1 MSRQPTGAEFDQ
13 LKADRDRADRA
24 YNQALTVL
32 DRAIVQKPE
41 LPHAALGFDD
51 SQISP
56 LNASWRLAPDEG
68 PELGTGWRHRFNGL
82 VWRLIGPVM
91 QRQQRFNALI
101 VDHLNRDV
109 RAAAESHATA
119 AGMVKVLDSY
129 LEALTTFQSRLIQYL
144 QQITLYVDTKDRAS
158 QAGGD
163 AALNRVTDE
172 LQKRSEQIDLIGTAL
187 NRVTDEFQ
195 KRSEQIDVL
204 GTALNRVTDELQ
216 KRSEQIDL
224 IGTALNRVTDEF
236 QKRSEQI
243 DLIGTALNRVT
254 DEFQKHSEQINLRV
268 TDEFQKHSEQINL
281 RVTDEFQKHSEQI
294 NLITSTTHAM
304 KREIKRLHV
313 QSHEPENRAMPDHSR
328 PTATLDAY
336 KYVCFEDLF
345 RGPREVITGRQR
357 TYLPYF
363 ERASDVLD
371 LGCGRGEFLTLLL
384 EQRID
389 ARGIDTN
396 AEAVERCRARGLDV
410 AQADALEY
418 VGALPDASLGGLFS
432 AQVVEHLE
440 AEYLMQVLDEV
451 SRALRP
457 GSRVVLETIN
467 PACWVAFFS
476 AYVRDPTHRHPLHPD
491 TLTYLLQASGFIDV
505 EIVYSTPV
513 DDGDKLQ
520 RVNID
525 SLPDVSASRAL
536 AETINQHTERLN
548 SLLFTYQDYAAIA
561 RRP

>member
-1 MSRQPTGAEFDQ
+1 MSKQPTGAEFDQ

-56 LNASWRLAPDEG
+56 LNAGWRLAPDEG

-144 QQITLYVDTKDRAS
+144 QQITLYVDTKDRYATS
-158 QAGGD
+158 
-163 AALNRVTDE
+163 RVTDE
-172 LQKRSEQIDLIGTAL
+172 LQKRSEQIDVI
-187 NRVTDEFQ
+187 
-195 KRSEQIDVL
+195 

-216 KRSEQIDL
+216 KRSEQIDV
-224 IGTALNRVTDEF
+224 IGTALNRVTDEL

-243 DLIGTALNRVT
+243 DVIGTALNKR
-254 DEFQKHSEQINLRV
+254 
-268 TDEFQKHSEQINL
+268 
-281 RVTDEFQKHSEQI
+281 SEQI
-294 NLITSTTHAM
+294 NLITSATHAM

-345 RGPREVITGRQR
+345 RGPREAITGRQR

-396 AEAVERCRARGLDV
+396 AETVERCRARGLDV

-440 AEYLMQVLDEV
+440 AEYLMQLLDEV
-451 SRALRP
+451 NRALRP

-513 DDGDKLQ
+513 DDGGKLQ

-548 SLLFTYQDYAAIA
+548 SLLFTYQDYAAVA

>member
-195 KRSEQIDVL
+195 KRSEQID
-204 GTALNRVTDELQ
+204 
-216 KRSEQIDL
+216 L

-243 DLIGTALNRVT
+243 DLIGTALN
-254 DEFQKHSEQINLRV
+254 RV

>member
-195 KRSEQIDVL
+195 KRSEQIDL
-204 GTALNRVTDELQ
+204 IGTALNRVTDEFQ

-243 DLIGTALNRVT
+243 DLIGTALN
-254 DEFQKHSEQINLRV
+254 RV

>member
-56 LNASWRLAPDEG
+56 LNASWRLVPDEG
-68 PELGTGWRHRFNGL
+68 LSWVPGGDRLNGF
-82 VWRLIGPVM
+82 VWRLIGPVI
-91 QRQQRFNALI
+91 QRQQQFNALL

-109 RAAAESHATA
+109 RAATESHATA
-119 AGMVKVLDSY
+119 AGMVKVLDNY

-144 QQITLYVDTKDRAS
+144 QQITLYVDTKDRCLP
-158 QAGGD
+158 AGLG
-163 AALNRVTDE
+163 AALNRTTDE
-172 LQKRSEQIDLIGTAL
+172 LQKRA
-187 NRVTDEFQ
+187 
-195 KRSEQIDVL
+195 
-204 GTALNRVTDELQ
+204 
-216 KRSEQIDL
+216 
-224 IGTALNRVTDEF
+224 
-236 QKRSEQI
+236 
-243 DLIGTALNRVT
+243 
-254 DEFQKHSEQINLRV
+254 EQINLL
-268 TDEFQKHSEQINL
+268 TA
-281 RVTDEFQKHSEQI
+281 
-294 NLITSTTHAM
+294 STQAM
-304 KREIKRLHV
+304 KREIKRLRV
-313 QSHEPENRAMPDHSR
+313 PPHEPADRAMPGHSR
-328 PTATLDAY
+328 PTTTFDAY

-345 RGPREVITGRQR
+345 RGPREAITGRQR

-363 ERASDVLD
+363 EGASGVLD
-371 LGCGRGEFLTLLL
+371 LGCGRGEFLALLL

-418 VGALPDASLGGLFS
+418 VGALPDESLGGLFS

-451 SRALRP
+451 NRALRP

-548 SLLFTYQDYAAIA
+548 SLLFTYQDYAAVA

>member
-1 MSRQPTGAEFDQ
+1 MSRQPPAAEFDQ
-13 LKADRDRADRA
+13 ITAARAQADRA

-41 LPHAALGFDD
+41 LPPAAAGFDD

-144 QQITLYVDTKDRAS
+144 QQITLYVDTKDRYVAS
-158 QAGGD
+158 QDGLD

-172 LQKRSEQIDLIGTAL
+172 LQKRSEQIDVIGTAL
-187 NRVTDEFQ
+187 N
-195 KRSEQIDVL
+195 
-204 GTALNRVTDELQ
+204 
-216 KRSEQIDL
+216 
-224 IGTALNRVTDEF
+224 
-236 QKRSEQI
+236 
-243 DLIGTALNRVT
+243 
-254 DEFQKHSEQINLRV
+254 
-268 TDEFQKHSEQINL
+268 

-313 QSHEPENRAMPDHSR
+313 QSHEPENRAMPDHSG

>member
-1 MSRQPTGAEFDQ
+1 MSRQPPAGEFDQ
-13 LKADRDRADRA
+13 IQAARDQADRA

-32 DRAIVQKPE
+32 DRAIVQKPA
-41 LPHAALGFDD
+41 LPHAAAGVDD

-68 PELGTGWRHRFNGL
+68 LELGTGWRRRLNGL
-82 VWRLIGPVM
+82 VWRLIGPVI
-91 QRQQRFNALI
+91 QRQQRFNALL

-109 RAAAESHATA
+109 RAATAAHAAA
-119 AGMVKVLDSY
+119 AGMVKELDNY

-144 QQITLYVDTKDRAS
+144 QQITLYVDTKDRCVAS
-158 QAGGD
+158 QAGLG

-172 LQKRSEQIDLIGTAL
+172 LQKRA
-187 NRVTDEFQ
+187 
-195 KRSEQIDVL
+195 
-204 GTALNRVTDELQ
+204 
-216 KRSEQIDL
+216 
-224 IGTALNRVTDEF
+224 
-236 QKRSEQI
+236 
-243 DLIGTALNRVT
+243 
-254 DEFQKHSEQINLRV
+254 EQINLL
-268 TDEFQKHSEQINL
+268 TA
-281 RVTDEFQKHSEQI
+281 
-294 NLITSTTHAM
+294 STQAM
-304 KREIKRLHV
+304 KREIQRLRV
-313 QSHEPENRAMPDHSR
+313 PPHEPAARAVPGHSR
-328 PTATLDAY
+328 PTATFDAY

-345 RGPREVITGRQR
+345 RGPREAITGRQR

-363 ERASDVLD
+363 EGASNVLD
-371 LGCGRGEFLTLLL
+371 LGCGRGEFLALLL

-418 VGALPDASLGGLFS
+418 VETLPDASLGGLFS

-440 AEYLMQVLDEV
+440 AEYLMRVLDEV
-451 SRALRP
+451 NRALRP

-491 TLTYLLQASGFIDV
+491 TLTYLLQASGFVDV

-513 DDGDKLQ
+513 DDEGKLQ
-520 RVNID
+520 RVDID
-525 SLPDVSASRAL
+525 SLPDISASRAL

-548 SLLFTYQDYAAIA
+548 SLLFTYQDYAAVA

>member
-1 MSRQPTGAEFDQ
+1 M
-13 LKADRDRADRA
+13 
-24 YNQALTVL
+24 
-32 DRAIVQKPE
+32 
-41 LPHAALGFDD
+41 
-51 SQISP
+51 
-56 LNASWRLAPDEG
+56 
-68 PELGTGWRHRFNGL
+68 
-82 VWRLIGPVM
+82 
-91 QRQQRFNALI
+91 
-101 VDHLNRDV
+101 
-109 RAAAESHATA
+109 
-119 AGMVKVLDSY
+119 
-129 LEALTTFQSRLIQYL
+129 
-144 QQITLYVDTKDRAS
+144 
-158 QAGGD
+158 
-163 AALNRVTDE
+163 TDE
-172 LQKRSEQIDLIGTAL
+172 FGTAL

-195 KRSEQIDVL
+195 KRSEQIDVF
-204 GTALNRVTDELQ
+204 GTTLNRVTDELQ
-216 KRSEQIDL
+216 KRSEQIDVF
-224 IGTALNRVTDEF
+224 GTALNR
-236 QKRSEQI
+236 
-243 DLIGTALNRVT
+243 G
-254 DEFQKHSEQINLRV
+254 
-268 TDEFQKHSEQINL
+268 
-281 RVTDEFQKHSEQI
+281 TDEFQKHSEQI

-313 QSHEPENRAMPDHSR
+313 QSHEPESRAMPDHSR

-345 RGPREVITGRQR
+345 RGPREAITGRQR
-357 TYLPYF
+357 AYLPYF

>member
-1 MSRQPTGAEFDQ
+1 M
-13 LKADRDRADRA
+13 
-24 YNQALTVL
+24 
-32 DRAIVQKPE
+32 
-41 LPHAALGFDD
+41 
-51 SQISP
+51 
-56 LNASWRLAPDEG
+56 
-68 PELGTGWRHRFNGL
+68 
-82 VWRLIGPVM
+82 
-91 QRQQRFNALI
+91 
-101 VDHLNRDV
+101 
-109 RAAAESHATA
+109 
-119 AGMVKVLDSY
+119 
-129 LEALTTFQSRLIQYL
+129 
-144 QQITLYVDTKDRAS
+144 
-158 QAGGD
+158 
-163 AALNRVTDE
+163 
-172 LQKRSEQIDLIGTAL
+172 
-187 NRVTDEFQ
+187 TDEFQ
-195 KRSEQIDVL
+195 KRSEQIDVF

-216 KRSEQIDL
+216 KRSEQIDVF
-224 IGTALNRVTDEF
+224 GTALN
-236 QKRSEQI
+236 
-243 DLIGTALNRVT
+243 
-254 DEFQKHSEQINLRV
+254 
-268 TDEFQKHSEQINL
+268 

-345 RGPREVITGRQR
+345 RGPREAITGRQR
-357 TYLPYF
+357 AYLPYF

>member
-1 MSRQPTGAEFDQ
+1 MSKQPPAAEFDQ
-13 LKADRDRADRA
+13 ITAARDQADRA

-32 DRAIVQKPE
+32 DRAIVQKPD
-41 LPHAALGFDD
+41 LPPAAAGFDD
-51 SQISP
+51 FQISP
-56 LNASWRLAPDEG
+56 LNASWRLVPDEG
-68 PELGTGWRHRFNGL
+68 LELGPWWRRRLNGF
-82 VWRLIGPVM
+82 VWRLIGPVI
-91 QRQQRFNALI
+91 QRQQRFNALL

-109 RAAAESHATA
+109 RAATESQATA
-119 AGMVKVLDSY
+119 AGLVKVLDNY

-144 QQITLYVDTKDRAS
+144 QQITLYVDTKDRCLA
-158 QAGGD
+158 AGLG
-163 AALNRVTDE
+163 AALNRTTDE
-172 LQKRSEQIDLIGTAL
+172 LQKRA
-187 NRVTDEFQ
+187 
-195 KRSEQIDVL
+195 
-204 GTALNRVTDELQ
+204 
-216 KRSEQIDL
+216 
-224 IGTALNRVTDEF
+224 
-236 QKRSEQI
+236 
-243 DLIGTALNRVT
+243 
-254 DEFQKHSEQINLRV
+254 EQINLL
-268 TDEFQKHSEQINL
+268 TA
-281 RVTDEFQKHSEQI
+281 
-294 NLITSTTHAM
+294 STQAM
-304 KREIKRLHV
+304 KREIQRLRV
-313 QSHEPENRAMPDHSR
+313 PPHEPADRAVPGHSR
-328 PTATLDAY
+328 PTATFDSY

-345 RGPREVITGRQR
+345 RGPREAITGRQR

-363 ERASDVLD
+363 EGASDVLD

-396 AEAVERCRARGLDV
+396 GEAVERCRARGLDV
-410 AQADALEY
+410 VQADALEY

-440 AEYLMQVLDEV
+440 AEYLMRVLDEV
-451 SRALRP
+451 NRALRP

-513 DDGDKLQ
+513 DDEGKLQ
-520 RVNID
+520 RVDLD

-548 SLLFTYQDYAAIA
+548 SLLFTYQDYAAVT